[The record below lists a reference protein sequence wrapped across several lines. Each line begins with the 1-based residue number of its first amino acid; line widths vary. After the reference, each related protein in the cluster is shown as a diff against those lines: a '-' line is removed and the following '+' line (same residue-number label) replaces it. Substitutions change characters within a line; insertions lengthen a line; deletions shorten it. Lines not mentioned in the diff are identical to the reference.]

1 MEKVKVLD
9 CTLRDGGYCN
19 QWKFGYDNAKKII
32 RGLIE
37 SGIDIIECGFL
48 TDRVEYDSN
57 ITKYTSLQ
65 EAAGVIPGEKAGS
78 MFVCMVNYGEYDPEN
93 IPEYDGSSVDGFRIA
108 FHKKDMDAALK
119 MCEAIKKKGYKVF
132 VQAMVSLNYND
143 TEFLELLRRV
153 NSFEPYAFYIV
164 DSFGVMKQKDLIRLF
179 YLVEHNLKEGIM
191 IGYHAHNNMQLA
203 YSNAQTLVDI
213 HTDRE
218 MIIDSSVFGMGRG
231 AGNLN
236 TELFVEYLNNNLD
249 KSYQMQPLLAIID
262 QVLGKMHERNYWGYS
277 LPNYLSAK
285 YNTHPDY
292 AGYLDAKKTLTVENM
307 DEIFSLM
314 DNDKRFRFDKEYI
327 EDLYTR
333 YLAAEKVQEDHKE
346 ELEEKLNGK
355 RILLIAPG
363 RSSADES
370 DKILKEM
377 KTPDVIS
384 VSVNFDY
391 QGTDYIFLSNL
402 RRYRELDESAYGR
415 CIVTSNITGDK
426 VYLKTKY
433 RDLLNDEDT
442 VRDNAG
448 LMAIKFLMKFRIKEI
463 VLAGFDGY
471 SHDPEENYA
480 DSRMEIISRN
490 AVFDSMNVGMTEVLK
505 KMSKE
510 VKISFVTEPRRII
523 I

>member
-48 TDRVEYDSN
+48 TDRVKYDSN
-57 ITKYTSLQ
+57 ITKYTSLH

-93 IPEYDGSSVDGFRIA
+93 IPEYDGGSVDGFRIA
-108 FHKKDMDAALK
+108 FHKKDMDDALR
-119 MCEAIKKKGYKVF
+119 MCEEIKKKGYKVF

-143 TEFLELLRRV
+143 TEFLELLHRV

-463 VLAGFDGY
+463 MLAGFDGY

-480 DSRMEIISRN
+480 DSRMEIVSRN
-490 AVFDSMNVGMTEVLK
+490 AVFDAMNVGMTEVLK

-510 VKISFVTEPRRII
+510 VKISFVTKPRHII

>member
-1 MEKVKVLD
+1 
-9 CTLRDGGYCN
+9 
-19 QWKFGYDNAKKII
+19 
-32 RGLIE
+32 
-37 SGIDIIECGFL
+37 
-48 TDRVEYDSN
+48 
-57 ITKYTSLQ
+57 
-65 EAAGVIPGEKAGS
+65 
-78 MFVCMVNYGEYDPEN
+78 
-93 IPEYDGSSVDGFRIA
+93 
-108 FHKKDMDAALK
+108 
-119 MCEAIKKKGYKVF
+119 
-132 VQAMVSLNYND
+132 
-143 TEFLELLRRV
+143 
-153 NSFEPYAFYIV
+153 
-164 DSFGVMKQKDLIRLF
+164 
-179 YLVEHNLKEGIM
+179 
-191 IGYHAHNNMQLA
+191 
-203 YSNAQTLVDI
+203 
-213 HTDRE
+213 
-218 MIIDSSVFGMGRG
+218 
-231 AGNLN
+231 
-236 TELFVEYLNNNLD
+236 
-249 KSYQMQPLLAIID
+249 MQPLLAIID
-262 QVLGKMHERNYWGYS
+262 QVLGKMHEQNYWGYS

-327 EDLYTR
+327 ENLYTR
-333 YLAAEKVQEDHKE
+333 YLAAEKVQEDHNG
-346 ELEEKLNGK
+346 ELEEKLDGK
-355 RILLIAPG
+355 RVLLIAPG

-377 KTPDVIS
+377 KTPDIIS

-448 LMAIKFLMKFRIKEI
+448 LIAIKFLMKFRIKEI
-463 VLAGFDGY
+463 MLAGFDGY
-471 SHDPEENYA
+471 SHDTEENYA

-490 AVFDSMNVGMTEVLK
+490 AVFDAMNAGMTEVLK
-505 KMSKE
+505 KMSRE
-510 VKISFVTEPRRII
+510 VKILFVTKPRHII